1 METDGIL
8 HEGEWERVAA
18 TKSDEDGKYEF
29 AGLPVAD
36 EYGRPYSYR
45 VRMVKPADATYV
57 PLHGGT
63 DRNWDNDYAHLNVLG
78 ATTDEAQGTTE
89 VLGTIVARTGGANA
103 YGHAY
108 TVLAGSSWA
117 RETGT
122 AVDLG
127 IYRPEDD
134 SEVPWLNRIF
144 PKLGDGLPWML
155 LVLMMGGL
163 VLAVVARRRKEEQ
176 EQELEA

>member
-1 METDGIL
+1 
-8 HEGEWERVAA
+8 
-18 TKSDEDGKYEF
+18 
-29 AGLPVAD
+29 
-36 EYGRPYSYR
+36 
-45 VRMVKPADATYV
+45 MVTPADATYV

-78 ATTDEAQGTTE
+78 ATTDVAQGTTE
-89 VLGTIVARTGGANA
+89 VLGTIAVRSSGANA

-117 RETGT
+117 REAGT

-127 IYRPEDD
+127 IYRDEDD
-134 SEVPWLNRIF
+134 LPLLNRIF

-155 LVLMMGGL
+155 LALMVSGL
-163 VLAVVARRRKEEQ
+163 VVAIVARRRKEEQ
-176 EQELEA
+176 EQQEQEA